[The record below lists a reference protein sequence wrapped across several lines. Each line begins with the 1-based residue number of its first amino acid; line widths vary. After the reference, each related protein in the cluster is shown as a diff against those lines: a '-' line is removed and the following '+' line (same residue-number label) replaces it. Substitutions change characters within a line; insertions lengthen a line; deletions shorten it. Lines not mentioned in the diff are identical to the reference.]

1 MMRRMIESQTRSEL
15 FCFIASY
22 HSMTTVSD
30 GAVLADNILNTAAD
44 FLALGLDPERA
55 VFWVQSDVPEVQE
68 LAWILSTQITVP
80 QLELAHSFKD
90 KVAQGITPSAGLFV
104 YPVLMAA
111 DILLFGS
118 ERVPV
123 GKDQKQHL
131 EITRDIARRFNNQYG
146 EIFIMPEPDILDDV
160 ATVPGVDGRKMSK
173 SYGNAIYPFAPEKE
187 LKKTIMGVVTD
198 STGVDQPKPAEGTP
212 LFEIYSLFLNESE
225 RSELA
230 RRFQTP
236 GLGYGHFKQ
245 ELLAKVLDHF
255 GSARA
260 KREEIIRRPDDIRD
274 ILRAG
279 AARARAAAAPILEGA
294 RRAVGLRY

>member
-1 MMRRMIESQTRSEL
+1 MMRRMIESQANSEL

-22 HSMTTVSD
+22 HSMTSVSD
-30 GAVLADNILNTAAD
+30 GALLADNILQTAAD
-44 FLALGLDPERA
+44 FLALGLDPERS

-68 LAWILSTQITVP
+68 LAWILSPQMTVP
-80 QLELAHSFKD
+80 QLELAHSYKD
-90 KVAQGITPSAGLFV
+90 KVAQGITPSASLFL

-111 DILLFGS
+111 DILLFGT

-131 EITRDIARRFNNQYG
+131 EYARDIARRFNNQYG
-146 EIFIMPEPDILDDV
+146 EIFVVPEPDILEDV

-187 LKKTIMGVVTD
+187 LKKTVMGVVTD
-198 STGVDQPKPAEGTP
+198 STPVDQPKQAEGTP
-212 LFEIYSLFLNESE
+212 LYEIYSLFLNESE
-225 RSELA
+225 RKELVA
-230 RRFQTP
+230 RFQTP

-245 ELLAKVLDHF
+245 ELLGKVLEYF
-255 GSARA
+255 GAARA
-260 KREEIIRRPDDIRD
+260 RREEIIRRPDDIRD

-279 AARARAAAAPILEGA
+279 AVKARAVAAPMLERA
-294 RRAVGLRY
+294 RSAVGLRY